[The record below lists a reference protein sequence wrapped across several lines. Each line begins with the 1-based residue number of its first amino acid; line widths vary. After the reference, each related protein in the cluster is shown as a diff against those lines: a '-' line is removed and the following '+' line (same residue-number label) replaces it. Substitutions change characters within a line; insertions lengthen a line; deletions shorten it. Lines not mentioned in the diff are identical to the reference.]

1 MPKFND
7 LKEGEQ
13 LIFVIRKHWWFFIKF
28 FFQALALLIITI
40 ILLILKISY
49 SWILVIVAMIAGI
62 GLFFYYWF
70 LWKNDMYILTDQRL
84 IDIDRNNIFHK
95 QVTEVSLDKIQD
107 VSYTVSG
114 MIPMI
119 LNFGK
124 VSIQTAGQS
133 ENVEIRLAPRPQNLQ
148 KQISQT
154 FHNYREK
161 IGHAKSVDMK
171 GVHL

>member
-1 MPKFND
+1 MSEFNE

-13 LIFVIRKHWWFFIKF
+13 LIFVMRKHWWFFIKF
-28 FFQALALLIITI
+28 FFQVLGILIIVSG
-40 ILLILKISY
+40 LLFLQVAY
-49 SWILVIVAMIAGI
+49 SWIIIIISLILIA

-107 VSYTVSG
+107 VSYTISG
-114 MIPMI
+114 MIAMMF
-119 LNFGK
+119 NFGK
-124 VSIQTAGQS
+124 ISIQTAGQG
-133 ENVEIRLAPRPQNLQ
+133 ENVDILLVPRPQELQ
-148 KQISQT
+148 KQINQT

-161 IGHAKSVDMK
+161 IGHAKGVDMK